1 MAPPQ
6 HAPLFPTWQY
16 LASCSS
22 RTHLGHTQAALAG
35 MNNHLLEL
43 RQSFLC
49 TCSWLLPVDRSLHA
63 WCGRQRGVH
72 PGRPV
77 HAASRPV
84 RAGGPPTRIHAA
96 GWLQCDVFLLGP
108 GCPAL
113 MPWCLTL

>member
-35 MNNHLLEL
+35 MNNPLLEL

-63 WCGRQRGVH
+63 WCGRQRGVIQADQCTQH
-72 PGRPV
+72 QGRCVLVDPLPGFMRQAGCSV
-77 HAASRPV
+77 TCSCWGQAALP
-84 RAGGPPTRIHAA
+84 
-96 GWLQCDVFLLGP
+96 
-108 GCPAL
+108 
-113 MPWCLTL
+113 